1 MWQATPS
8 RSLIVIGAKG
18 ARATCVCESR
28 WSVEEA
34 AQEFERLPDAAIQLH
49 WLRAL
54 IGSQFSQLPAAQCTW
69 VTAPE
74 SGVRT
79 HTRFAYYVCFHLRHH
94 TIRHE
99 LPASYSCCTSDR
111 ERLGDRLHW
120 QAEAEAATE
129 TEMARPSEARVT
141 WQRKC

>member
-1 MWQATPS
+1 M
-8 RSLIVIGAKG
+8 
-18 ARATCVCESR
+18 CVWESR

-74 SGVRT
+74 SGVRSPDT
-79 HTRFAYYVCFHLRHH
+79 HSL
-94 TIRHE
+94 
-99 LPASYSCCTSDR
+99 